1 MVLLAH
7 IGSFTLVGL
16 VLGFIL
22 IIDELLSDVLSNIL
36 GKACQVDHLLLV
48 DELDWLYIHV
58 FSILTYKC
66 LFGNR
71 GASICHERLLSFS
84 IFALSEAVSSATMI
98 WNIIALND
106 LDF

>member
-22 IIDELLSDVLSNIL
+22 IIDELLSNIL
-36 GKACQVDHLLLV
+36 GEACQVDHFLLV

-84 IFALSEAVSSATMI
+84 FSALSKALCSATMI
-98 WNIIALND
+98 WDIIALND